1 MKSSKNNDFACKID
15 INFKEKRTNLFH
27 YAFVGVLLNFCHN
40 FIGESEG
47 LLYKITPASIFLT
60 LSSTD
65 VSDQGCKTKKP
76 IKWCSTSYEKYRKFS
91 YKQAYVLN
99 LNVIKKYKGTGWYVN
114 YILSRKQ
121 LDNNPSFSSKYWYL
135 NSGDISSSVKII
147 ECRSPLCLFKT
158 VIDFLIHLKCVKKN
172 IDIFCIL
179 LKNYYAHVLYLF
191 YHEGFIGLL
200 GINLV
205 WYLQNVYRKGSY
217 ARTLTF

>member
-60 LSSTD
+60 FSSTD

-91 YKQAYVLN
+91 YKHANVFN
-99 LNVIKKYKGTGWYVN
+99 LNVIKKYKGIGWYVN

-135 NSGDISSSVKII
+135 NSGDILSSVKIM
-147 ECRSPLCLFKT
+147 ECRGR
-158 VIDFLIHLKCVKKN
+158 LIFHCAYTKLWL
-172 IDIFCIL
+172 IF
-179 LKNYYAHVLYLF
+179 
-191 YHEGFIGLL
+191 
-200 GINLV
+200 
-205 WYLQNVYRKGSY
+205 
-217 ARTLTF
+217 

>member
-60 LSSTD
+60 FSSTD

-91 YKQAYVLN
+91 YKQANVLN
-99 LNVIKKYKGTGWYVN
+99 LNVIKKYKGIGWYVN

-135 NSGDISSSVKII
+135 NSGDIYLIVCQNNGMSRPINI
-147 ECRSPLCLFKT
+147 PLCLFKT
-158 VIDFLIHLKCVKKN
+158 VIDFLILLKCVKK
-172 IDIFCIL
+172 ILIF
-179 LKNYYAHVLYLF
+179 F
-191 YHEGFIGLL
+191 
-200 GINLV
+200 
-205 WYLQNVYRKGSY
+205 VYC
-217 ARTLTF
+217 